1 MIYELFPSVVE
12 SFNLIQE
19 EQEFDKVILNTREKL
34 SDVEWIKNCYNHTSK
49 NFNILNN
56 NDFEPY
62 KKVFKNRV
70 NKYLSETLDYDYD
83 EVILLQ
89 SWINLT
95 NNGESHHSHD
105 HKNSLVSGVFFL
117 DGDMNSGDLIL
128 NKPYL
133 SSFSPN
139 KKNTDESVI
148 RHWDQFYIKPV
159 TGNLW
164 LFPSYLTHLVSPHMS
179 SSVSR
184 VSISFNA
191 IINLFG
197 GPGLTQLKIN
207 YLTA

>member
-49 NFNILNN
+49 NFNILNH

-105 HKNSLVSGVFFL
+105 HKNSLVS
-117 DGDMNSGDLIL
+117 D
-128 NKPYL
+128 
-133 SSFSPN
+133 
-139 KKNTDESVI
+139 T
-148 RHWDQFYIKPV
+148 
-159 TGNLW
+159 
-164 LFPSYLTHLVSPHMS
+164 
-179 SSVSR
+179 
-184 VSISFNA
+184 
-191 IINLFG
+191 
-197 GPGLTQLKIN
+197 
-207 YLTA
+207 